1 MQYGQYLMTGT
12 YRIYFLEFL
21 IKTRGFY
28 KENIYWSNKSI
39 LYTIAIGEI
48 LIDILLFIL
57 LHS

>member
-39 LYTIAIGEI
+39 LYTIGEI